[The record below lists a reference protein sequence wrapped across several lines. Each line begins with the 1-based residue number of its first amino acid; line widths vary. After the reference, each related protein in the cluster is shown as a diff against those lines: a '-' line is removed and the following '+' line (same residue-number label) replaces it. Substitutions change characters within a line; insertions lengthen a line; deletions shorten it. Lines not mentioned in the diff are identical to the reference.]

1 MNYEIIDFHTHPFL
15 KNKQNI
21 CKHNEYMNITPDSF
35 KSYME
40 ALGIARVCGSVIYSG
55 NNSLEKM
62 LENNNDALA
71 LKEKYGDFYIPGF
84 HVNPFYKKESMEEI
98 ERMHKKGINLVGE
111 LVPYI
116 DGWNDYSMKDFDE
129 ILTLLEEYNMVV
141 SFHSGGEDSM
151 DKMVKNHKNLVFV
164 AAHPGEYKEFMRH
177 LERMK
182 MNENYYLDISGTG
195 VFRHGLIRHAIDD
208 FGKERIIFGSDF
220 PVCNPASYLGAV
232 IMDISISD
240 TEKEYILSK
249 NAKKLLTIK

>member
-1 MNYEIIDFHTHPFL
+1 MNYEIIDFHTHPFM
-15 KNKQNI
+15 KDKQNI
-21 CKHNEYMNITPDSF
+21 CKHNEYMKITPDSF

-40 ALGIARVCGSVIYSG
+40 TLGISRVCGSVVYSG

-71 LKEKYGDFYIPGF
+71 LSKIYGDFYVPGF
-84 HVNPFYKKESMEEI
+84 HVNPFYKRESLEQI
-98 ERMHKKGINLVGE
+98 EKMHKSGMKLVGE

-141 SFHSGGEDSM
+141 NFHSVGEDSI
-151 DKMVKNHKNLVFV
+151 DKMVKNHKDLVFV

-182 MNENYYLDISGTG
+182 MSENYYLDISGTG
-195 VFRHGLIRHAIDD
+195 VFRHGLIRHALDEY
-208 FGKERIIFGSDF
+208 GKERILFGTDF
-220 PVCNPASYLGAV
+220 PVCNPAAYIGAV
-232 IMDISISD
+232 LFDTSISE
-240 TEKEYILSK
+240 TEKEYIFSK
-249 NAKKLLTIK
+249 NAKRLLNLK